1 MGRNIQIGSSNKDLK
16 LRMLSQIGTGRSSSP
31 RRCSLLLEKG
41 FTLIELMI
49 VVTIVL
55 ILIGMAAANY
65 AKVVQYTREAVLKF
79 DLRTMR
85 EMIDHYTVDKETAP
99 QSLEDLSSA
108 GYLREVPV
116 DPVAHNKEWAAKY
129 DSVPL
134 PPDQASTGIVDVNSK
149 STATAL
155 DGTKYSDW

>member
-1 MGRNIQIGSSNKDLK
+1 
-16 LRMLSQIGTGRSSSP
+16 MLSQIRSGNSSF
-31 RRCSLLLEKG
+31 RRRRGALLDAG

-49 VVTIVL
+49 VITIVL
-55 ILIGMAAANY
+55 ILIGMAVANY
-65 AKVVQYTREAVLKF
+65 AKVVQYTKEAVLKY

-85 EMIDHYTVDKETAP
+85 EMIDHYTVYKETAP

-116 DPVAHNKEWAAKY
+116 DPVTHTKEWAPKY

-134 PPDQASTGIVDVNSK
+134 FPDKASTGIVDVNSK
-149 STATAL
+149 SSATAL

>member
-1 MGRNIQIGSSNKDLK
+1 M
-16 LRMLSQIGTGRSSSP
+16 RMLSQIRIGKSP
-31 RRCSLLLEKG
+31 LRRRRRVVLEAG

-55 ILIGMAAANY
+55 ILIGMAVANY
-65 AKVVQYTREAVLKF
+65 TKIVRYTREAVLKY

-85 EMIDHYTVDKETAP
+85 EIIDHYTVDKETAP

-116 DPVAHNKEWAAKY
+116 DPVTHTKEWALKY

-134 PPDQASTGIVDVNSK
+134 FPDQASTGIVDVNSK
-149 STATAL
+149 SAATAL